1 MAKNAIAI
9 ELNSLVIKQNTNKHI
24 NNQKHIYQD
33 WVTKLNCNIEFF
45 LPHNRHQNCLDKSLK
60 LFQIFSNVYFQKF
73 CSKKL
78 DKKNFELH
86 QVFVYNFLC

>member
-33 WVTKLNCNIEFF
+33 
-45 LPHNRHQNCLDKSLK
+45 
-60 LFQIFSNVYFQKF
+60 
-73 CSKKL
+73 
-78 DKKNFELH
+78 
-86 QVFVYNFLC
+86 